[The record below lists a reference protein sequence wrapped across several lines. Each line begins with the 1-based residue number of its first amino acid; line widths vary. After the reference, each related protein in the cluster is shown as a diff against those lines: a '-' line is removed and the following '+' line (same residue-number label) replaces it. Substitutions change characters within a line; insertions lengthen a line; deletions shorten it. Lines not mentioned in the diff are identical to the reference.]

1 MPVILDDTF
10 VYYDDERLKHT
21 LAWLAENKKQVLIF
35 TCQKREIQLLEE
47 LGLDYHKVCL

>member
-1 MPVILDDTF
+1 MNV
-10 VYYDDERLKHT
+10 RLVEAK
-21 LAWLAENKKQVLIF
+21 NKKQVLIF